1 MNMKDKLKN
10 RVAIVTGASKGIG
23 AGIAKELAAQGA
35 AIIVNYA
42 GSHDSADKVVAD
54 IISDGGK
61 AVAVQADISKS
72 ADVKRL
78 FDAAKNEF
86 GGVDIVVNNAGV
98 FSFGPVETV
107 TETEFHRQFNTN
119 VLGPILTTQES
130 LKYFPESG
138 GCIINISSI
147 ASQNPNPNASLY
159 ASTKGAIDALT
170 ISWSKELAPRNIRV
184 NSVAPGNTETEG
196 AHSLGIFGTDIE
208 KAMIAST
215 PLKRFGQPKDIAA
228 VVAFLA
234 SDDAGWVTG
243 ERIKASG
250 GLN

>member
-1 MNMKDKLKN
+1 MKDKLKN
-10 RVAIVTGASKGIG
+10 KVAIVTGASKGIG

-35 AIIVNYA
+35 AVIVNYA
-42 GSHDSADKVVAD
+42 GSHDGAEKVVAD
-54 IISDGGK
+54 IISAGGK
-61 AVAVQADISKS
+61 AAAIQADISQA
-72 ADVKRL
+72 ADVSRL
-78 FDAAKNEF
+78 FGAANREF

-98 FSFGPVETV
+98 FSFGPIETV

-119 VLGPILTTQES
+119 VLGTILTTQES

-138 GCIINISSI
+138 GCIINLSSI

-170 ISWSKELAPRNIRV
+170 ISWSKELASRNIRV
-184 NSVAPGNTETEG
+184 NAVAPGNTETEG

-208 KAMIAST
+208 KAMIEST